1 MYLLEVFSLKTF
13 TARKMFRGTFYGI
26 EPKTIRQEIFYNQLY
41 EKTEFKATVH
51 VAIEIYE
58 SFSEFVVLELG
69 TLRDQKISSY
79 ACNSN
84 RVLVPLRWGNF

>member
-41 EKTEFKATVH
+41 EKTEFEATVH
-51 VAIEIYE
+51 VALKLMKV
-58 SFSEFVVLELG
+58 SVNLLF
-69 TLRDQKISSY
+69 
-79 ACNSN
+79 
-84 RVLVPLRWGNF
+84 